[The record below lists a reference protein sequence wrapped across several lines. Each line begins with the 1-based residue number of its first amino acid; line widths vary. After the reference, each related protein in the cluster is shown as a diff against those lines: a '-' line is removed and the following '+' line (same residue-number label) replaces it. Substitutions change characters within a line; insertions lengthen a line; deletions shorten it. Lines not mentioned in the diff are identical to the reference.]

1 VTPAELERELG
12 SGKFRSAYLL
22 AGTEALLR
30 DDASRAITEAV
41 LADGPRDFNFDR
53 IDGVTC
59 TESQLLDAV
68 RSLPVLAERRLVV
81 LREPE
86 GKGRGLKT
94 LGEGIAT
101 AVEELRESSSTVL
114 VVTASTIDKR
124 SKWVKAFREPAA
136 LVVCDPPKG
145 LRAIVAFLK
154 QEAKRRQI
162 SLQPGAAEA
171 LADAVGPQLLMLRQ
185 ELEKAALHAGP
196 GLPVSR
202 HDVVAVVS
210 DVADEPI
217 WDLTDA
223 IGEGRTPDA
232 LAILGRL
239 LDSGARPPALLGSLA
254 SHFRKL
260 ARLCCGAPV
269 AGHPFMVRKLESQ
282 AQRYTRGRLVACLH
296 AIHGVDE
303 ALKGQGS
310 LPAHIALEQLVI
322 GLQAPLARGEWRAQ

>member
-12 SGKFRSAYLL
+12 SGKFRPAYLL

-30 DDASRAITEAV
+30 DDASRAIAAAV
-41 LADGPRDFNFDR
+41 LADAPRDFNFDR
-53 IDGVTC
+53 IDGVSC
-59 TESQLLDAV
+59 SEAQLLDAV

-86 GKGRGLKT
+86 GKGRGPKK

-145 LRAIVAFLK
+145 QRAIVAFLK

-185 ELEKAALHAGP
+185 ELEKAALHAAP
-196 GLPVSR
+196 GRPVSR
-202 HDVVAVVS
+202 HDVIAVVS
-210 DVADEPI
+210 AVADEPI

-223 IGEGRTPDA
+223 IGEGRTPDS
-232 LAILGRL
+232 LAILSRL
-239 LDSGARPPALLGSLA
+239 LDSGAYPPALLGSLA

-260 ARLCCGAPV
+260 ARLCCGASV

-282 AQRYTRGRLVACLH
+282 AQRYTRARLVACLH
-296 AIHGVDE
+296 AIHRVDE

-310 LPAHIALEQLVI
+310 LPPDIALERLVI
-322 GLQAPLARGEWRAQ
+322 GLQAPRA

>member
-1 VTPAELERELG
+1 VTPAELERELA
-12 SGKFRSAYLL
+12 SGRLRPAYLL
-22 AGTEALLR
+22 AGAEALLR
-30 DDASRAITEAV
+30 DDASRAISEAV
-41 LADGPRDFNFDR
+41 LADGPREFNFER
-53 IDGVTC
+53 LDGATC
-59 TESQLLDAV
+59 TEAQLLDAV

-86 GKGRGLKT
+86 AKGRGPKT
-94 LGEGIAT
+94 LVEGIAT
-101 AVEELRESSSTVL
+101 AVEEIRGISSTVL
-114 VVTASTIDKR
+114 VVTASRVDKR
-124 SKWVKAFREPAA
+124 SKWVKAFKEPAS

-145 LRAIVAFLK
+145 ARAIVAFLE
-154 QEAKRRQI
+154 QEAKRRHI

-171 LADAVGPQLLMLRQ
+171 LAEAVGPQLLMLRQ

-202 HDVVAVVS
+202 QDVMAIVS

-232 LAILGRL
+232 LVILGRL
-239 LDSGARPPALLGSLA
+239 LESGTAPPLLLGSLA

-260 ARLCCGAPV
+260 ARSRFGA
-269 AGHPFMVRKLESQ
+269 ALTGHPFMVRKLESQ
-282 AQRYTRGRLVACLH
+282 AQRYTQGRLVACLH
-296 AIHGVDE
+296 AIHEVDE

-310 LPAHIALEQLVI
+310 LPGEIALERLVM
-322 GLQAPLARGEWRAQ
+322 GLSV

>member
-12 SGKFRSAYLL
+12 SGKFRPAYLL

-30 DDASRAITEAV
+30 DDASRAIAAAV
-41 LADGPRDFNFDR
+41 LADAPRDFNFDR
-53 IDGVTC
+53 IDGVSC
-59 TESQLLDAV
+59 SEAQLLDAV

-86 GKGRGLKT
+86 GKGRGPKK

-145 LRAIVAFLK
+145 QRAIVAFLK

-196 GLPVSR
+196 GRPVSR
-202 HDVVAVVS
+202 HDVIAVVS
-210 DVADEPI
+210 AVADEPI

-232 LAILGRL
+232 LAILSRL
-239 LDSGARPPALLGSLA
+239 LDSGAYPPALLGSLA

-260 ARLCCGAPV
+260 ARLCCGASV
-269 AGHPFMVRKLESQ
+269 AGHPFMVKKLESQ
-282 AQRYTRGRLVACLH
+282 AQRYTRARLVACLH
-296 AIHGVDE
+296 AIHRVDE

-310 LPAHIALEQLVI
+310 LPPDIALERLVI
-322 GLQAPLARGEWRAQ
+322 GLQAPR

>member
-1 VTPAELERELG
+1 VTPAELERELA
-12 SGKFRSAYLL
+12 SGKFRPAYLL
-22 AGTEALLR
+22 AGSEALLR

-53 IDGVTC
+53 LDGVGC
-59 TESQLLDAV
+59 TEAQLLDAV

-86 GKGRGLKT
+86 GKGRGPKT
-94 LGEGIAT
+94 LGDGIAA
-101 AVEELRESSSTVL
+101 AVAELRESSATVL
-114 VVTASTIDKR
+114 VVTASKIDKR

-145 LRAIVAFLK
+145 LRATVAFLK

-185 ELEKAALHAGP
+185 ELEKAALQAGP

-202 HDVVAVVS
+202 KDVIAVVS

-232 LAILGRL
+232 LVILGRL
-239 LDSGARPPALLGSLA
+239 LDSGAVPPVLLGSLA

-260 ARLCCGAPV
+260 ARLRSGASV

-296 AIHGVDE
+296 AIHGADE

-310 LPAHIALEQLVI
+310 LPAEIALERLVM
-322 GLQAPLARGEWRAQ
+322 GLSV

>member
-1 VTPAELERELG
+1 VTPAELQRELA
-12 SGKFRSAYLL
+12 SGKLRPAYLL

-59 TESQLLDAV
+59 TEAQLLDAV

-81 LREPE
+81 LREPA
-86 GKGRGLKT
+86 GKGRGPKT
-94 LGEGIAT
+94 LGEGIAA
-101 AVEELRESSSTVL
+101 AVEELRESSSAVL

-124 SKWVKAFREPAA
+124 SKWVKAFREPAT

-154 QEAKRRQI
+154 QEAERRQI

-202 HDVVAVVS
+202 HDVIAVAS

-239 LDSGARPPALLGSLA
+239 LESGAPPPVLLGSLA

-260 ARLCCGAPV
+260 ARLRSGGPV
-269 AGHPFMVRKLESQ
+269 PGHPFVVRKLESQ
-282 AQRYTRGRLVACLH
+282 AQRYPPGRLVACLH

-310 LPAHIALEQLVI
+310 LPADIALERLVI
-322 GLQAPLARGEWRAQ
+322 GLRARL

>member
-12 SGKFRSAYLL
+12 SGKFRPAYLL
-22 AGTEALLR
+22 AGSEALLR
-30 DDASRAITEAV
+30 DEASRAITEAV

-53 IDGVTC
+53 IDGAGC
-59 TESQLLDAV
+59 NEAQLLDAV

-86 GKGRGLKT
+86 GKSRGPKT
-94 LGEGIAT
+94 LGDGIAT
-101 AVEELRESSSTVL
+101 AVEELRESSATVL
-114 VVTASTIDKR
+114 VVTASKIDKR

-136 LVVCDPPKG
+136 LVACDPPKG

-162 SLQPGAAEA
+162 VLQPGAAEA

-185 ELEKAALHAGP
+185 ELEKAALQAGP

-202 HDVVAVVS
+202 QDVIAGVS

-232 LAILGRL
+232 LVILGRL
-239 LDSGARPPALLGSLA
+239 LDSGAVPPVLLGSLA

-260 ARLCCGAPV
+260 ARLRCGASV

-296 AIHGVDE
+296 AIHGADE

-310 LPAHIALEQLVI
+310 LPAEIALERLVM
-322 GLQAPLARGEWRAQ
+322 GLSV

>member
-1 VTPAELERELG
+1 MTPAELERELA
-12 SGKFRSAYLL
+12 SGRLRPAYLL
-22 AGTEALLR
+22 AGAEALLR
-30 DDASRAITEAV
+30 DQASRAIGEAV
-41 LADGPRDFNFDR
+41 LTDGPRDFNVDR
-53 IDGVTC
+53 IDGGSC
-59 TESQLLDAV
+59 TEAQLLDAV

-86 GKGRGLKT
+86 GKGRGSKA
-94 LGEGIAT
+94 LGEGIAA
-101 AVEELRESSSTVL
+101 AVAELRESPSTVL
-114 VVTASTIDKR
+114 VVTASAIDKR

-136 LVVCDPPKG
+136 LVACDPPKG

-162 SLQPGAAEA
+162 SLEPGAAEA

-202 HDVVAVVS
+202 RDVIAVVS

-223 IGEGRTPDA
+223 IGEGRAPESVV
-232 LAILGRL
+232 ILGRL
-239 LDSGARPPALLGSLA
+239 LDSGAPPPVLLGSLA

-260 ARLCCGAPV
+260 TRLRCGGRV
-269 AGHPFMVRKLESQ
+269 AGHPFIVKKLESQ
-282 AQRYTRGRLVACLH
+282 AQRYTQGRLVACLH
-296 AIHGVDE
+296 AIHGADE

-310 LPAHIALEQLVI
+310 LPAELALERLVI
-322 GLQAPLARGEWRAQ
+322 GLSS

>member
-1 VTPAELERELG
+1 VTPNELERELA
-12 SGKFRSAYLL
+12 SGEIRPAYLL
-22 AGTEALLR
+22 AGSEALLR
-30 DDASRAITEAV
+30 DDASRAISEAV
-41 LADGPRDFNFDR
+41 LAGGPRDFNFER
-53 IDGVTC
+53 IDGATC
-59 TESQLLDAV
+59 TEARLLDAV

-86 GKGRGLKT
+86 GKGRGPKT
-94 LGEGIAT
+94 LGEGIAA

-124 SKWVKAFREPAA
+124 SKWVKAFTEPAA

-145 LRAIVAFLK
+145 LRAVVAFLK
-154 QEAKRRQI
+154 QEAKCRQI

-171 LADAVGPQLLMLRQ
+171 LAEGVGPQLLMLRQ

-196 GLPVSR
+196 GLPVGR
-202 HDVVAVVS
+202 RDVMAVVC
-210 DVADEPI
+210 DVADEPV

-223 IGEGRTPDA
+223 IGEGRAPDA
-232 LAILGRL
+232 LVVLDRL
-239 LDSGARPPALLGSLA
+239 LGSGAQPPVLLGSLA

-260 ARLCCGAPV
+260 AHLRCGVPV

-282 AQRYTRGRLVACLH
+282 AQRYSRARLVACLH
-296 AIHGVDE
+296 AIHAADE

-310 LPAHIALEQLVI
+310 LPPDIALERLVM
-322 GLQAPLARGEWRAQ
+322 GLSS

>member
-1 VTPAELERELG
+1 VTPAELQRELA
-12 SGKFRSAYLL
+12 SGKLRPAYLL

-30 DDASRAITEAV
+30 DDASRAIAEAV

-59 TESQLLDAV
+59 TEAQLLDAV

-81 LREPE
+81 LREPA
-86 GKGRGLKT
+86 GKGRGPKT
-94 LGEGIAT
+94 LGEGIAA
-101 AVEELRESSSTVL
+101 AVEELRESSSAVL

-145 LRAIVAFLK
+145 LRLIVAFLK
-154 QEAKRRQI
+154 QEAERRQI

-196 GLPVSR
+196 GRPVSR
-202 HDVVAVVS
+202 HDVIAVAS
-210 DVADEPI
+210 DAVDEPI

-239 LDSGARPPALLGSLA
+239 LESGAPPPVLLGSLA

-260 ARLCCGAPV
+260 ARLRSGAAVP
-269 AGHPFMVRKLESQ
+269 GHPFVVRKLESQ
-282 AQRYTRGRLVACLH
+282 AQRYPPGRLVACLH

-310 LPAHIALEQLVI
+310 LPVDIALERLVM
-322 GLQAPLARGEWRAQ
+322 GLQAPRSGARSEP

>member
-1 VTPAELERELG
+1 MTPAELEQELA
-12 SGKFRSAYLL
+12 SGKLRPAYLL
-22 AGTEALLR
+22 AGSEALLR
-30 DDASRAITEAV
+30 DEASRAITEAV

-53 IDGVTC
+53 IDGASC
-59 TESQLLDAV
+59 TEAQLLDAV

-86 GKGRGLKT
+86 GKGRGPKT
-94 LGEGIAT
+94 LEEGIAA
-101 AVEELRESSSTVL
+101 AVEELRESSATVL
-114 VVTASTIDKR
+114 VVTSSKIDKR
-124 SKWVKAFREPAA
+124 SKWVKAFEKPAA
-136 LVVCDPPKG
+136 LVACDPPKG
-145 LRAIVAFLK
+145 LRAIVAFVK

-202 HDVVAVVS
+202 HDVIAVVS

-232 LAILGRL
+232 LVILGRL
-239 LDSGARPPALLGSLA
+239 LDSGAVAPVLLGSLA

-260 ARLCCGAPV
+260 ARLRYGASV

-296 AIHGVDE
+296 AIHGADE
-303 ALKGQGS
+303 ALKGRGS
-310 LPAHIALEQLVI
+310 LPPRSPWN
-322 GLQAPLARGEWRAQ
+322 GW

>member
-1 VTPAELERELG
+1 MTPAELERELA
-12 SGKFRSAYLL
+12 SGKLRPAYLL
-22 AGTEALLR
+22 AGSEALLR
-30 DDASRAITEAV
+30 DDASRLITEAV

-53 IDGVTC
+53 LDGVGC
-59 TESQLLDAV
+59 TEAQLLDAV

-86 GKGRGLKT
+86 GKGRGPKT
-94 LGEGIAT
+94 LGEGIAA
-101 AVEELRESSSTVL
+101 AVEELRESSATVL
-114 VVTASTIDKR
+114 VVAASKIDKR
-124 SKWVKAFREPAA
+124 SKWVKAFKEPAA

-154 QEAKRRQI
+154 QEAKRRRI

-185 ELEKAALHAGP
+185 ELEKAALQAGP

-202 HDVVAVVS
+202 QDVIAVVS

-232 LAILGRL
+232 LVVLGRL
-239 LDSGARPPALLGSLA
+239 LESGAVPPVLLGSLA

-260 ARLCCGAPV
+260 ARLRCGASV

-296 AIHGVDE
+296 AIHGADE

-310 LPAHIALEQLVI
+310 LPPEIALERLVM
-322 GLQAPLARGEWRAQ
+322 GLSV

>member
-1 VTPAELERELG
+1 VTPAELKRELA
-12 SGKFRSAYLL
+12 SGRLRPAYLL

-30 DDASRAITEAV
+30 DDASRAITEVV
-41 LADGPRDFNFDR
+41 LAEGPREFNFDR
-53 IDGVTC
+53 IDGATC
-59 TESQLLDAV
+59 SETELLDAV
-68 RSLPVLAERRLVV
+68 RLLPVLAERRLVV

-86 GKGRGLKT
+86 GRGRGSKSLA
-94 LGEGIAT
+94 EGVAT
-101 AVEELRESSSTVL
+101 AVEEIRNSSSTVL
-114 VVTASTIDKR
+114 VVTATTVDKR
-124 SKWVKAFREPAA
+124 SKWVKAFKEPAV
-136 LVVCDPPKG
+136 LVACDPPRG
-145 LRAIVAFLK
+145 TRAIVAFLK
-154 QEAKRRQI
+154 EEAKRRRI

-171 LADAVGPQLLMLRQ
+171 LAEAVGPQLLMLRQ

-196 GLPVSR
+196 GRPVTR
-202 HDVVAVVS
+202 HDVVAIVS

-239 LDSGARPPALLGSLA
+239 LDSGAPPPVLLGSLA

-260 ARLCCGAPV
+260 IRSHCGASV

-282 AQRYTRGRLVACLH
+282 AQRYTEKRLLACLH
-296 AIHGVDE
+296 AIHEVDE

-310 LPAHIALEQLVI
+310 LPSDIALERLVM
-322 GLQAPLARGEWRAQ
+322 GLSA

>member
-1 VTPAELERELG
+1 VTPAELQRELA
-12 SGKFRSAYLL
+12 SGRLRPAYLL
-22 AGTEALLR
+22 AGSEALLR
-30 DDASRAITEAV
+30 DEASRAIAEAV

-53 IDGVTC
+53 LDGGSC
-59 TESQLLDAV
+59 TEAQLLDAV

-86 GKGRGLKT
+86 GKGRGSKT
-94 LGEGIAT
+94 LGEGIAA
-101 AVEELRESSSTVL
+101 AVAELRESPSTVL
-114 VVTASTIDKR
+114 VVTASAVDKR
-124 SKWVKAFREPAA
+124 SKWVKAFGEPAA

-154 QEAKRRQI
+154 QEAAQRRI
-162 SLQPGAAEA
+162 SLEPGVAEA
-171 LADAVGPQLLMLRQ
+171 LAEAVGPQLLMLRQ

-202 HDVVAVVS
+202 RDVIAVVS
-210 DVADEPI
+210 QVADEPI

-223 IGEGRTPDA
+223 IGEGRTPES

-239 LDSGARPPALLGSLA
+239 LDSGAPPPVLLGSLA

-260 ARLCCGAPV
+260 SRLRCGGRV
-269 AGHPFMVRKLESQ
+269 AGHPFMVKKLESQ

-296 AIHGVDE
+296 AIHGADE

-310 LPAHIALEQLVI
+310 LPAEIALERLVI
-322 GLQAPLARGEWRAQ
+322 GLSS